1 MLLASPHQ
9 SLSVPVTDLL
19 NEGTSRQLMAFLKL
33 KLGKGPSTA
42 EFMAATVAGAA
53 SGTAGN
59 PVGSIVSVMKAL
71 GFIGKKQAHNF
82 KLSRA
87 FSLLQRFTVSRPVVT
102 LTEKEKQVLR
112 AIGQLTADNDYSP
125 TEWVRFLAL
134 LVWNAGKGIVE
145 TDATAAQMPE
155 LTGILHDYLKTIL
168 PKDHDHVLAEAHAV
182 AAGHA
187 RHGNRNHAVTNVL
200 SNGARWMNADDVRTG
215 QFYKMAK
222 SNQSLMLGKLGN
234 SGEVYFDGHESL
246 ITIGGPGS
254 GKSQAH
260 VMTNLL
266 RSPGSAIVLDVKG
279 ELWDKTAGYREKRFG
294 PVYRFAPTDPSGNT
308 HRYNPLALIPHDPDG
323 AADACNI
330 FAYQVVA
337 ENPKLHDPYWEN
349 KGRDFVWA
357 FAMMCALKLKGA
369 DRKVEALYE
378 AISLPV
384 DSDPDSDIMKM
395 AASMVRNGQRFNI
408 PDLVSAGNALSTGVK
423 ASENS
428 ARIESV
434 LDTARRHLAGFAR
447 ASYSRAALSESDW
460 TPEVFRSKPGS
471 TLYICMSP
479 SELKANAA
487 IVRLI
492 LSQHALKL
500 QQTQVRPSDPPITF
514 YLDEMPQLGNFE
526 FITELQDVGRS
537 SGLRLWMY
545 AQTMGQLAKAFGNDR
560 YKGIIDACRVR
571 CFFQPDA
578 EAAKFIAMPLGD
590 IRDLYNGEKRPLAT
604 VSDLMGRAYADKII
618 VTTRGDHP
626 MALDKVMAWN
636 TYGNRMFKPPV
647 IKRKSATP

>member
-1 MLLASPHQ
+1 M
-9 SLSVPVTDLL
+9 T
-19 NEGTSRQLMAFLKL
+19 
-33 KLGKGPSTA
+33 
-42 EFMAATVAGAA
+42 
-53 SGTAGN
+53 
-59 PVGSIVSVMKAL
+59 
-71 GFIGKKQAHNF
+71 
-82 KLSRA
+82 
-87 FSLLQRFTVSRPVVT
+87 
-102 LTEKEKQVLR
+102 
-112 AIGQLTADNDYSP
+112 
-125 TEWVRFLAL
+125 
-134 LVWNAGKGIVE
+134 
-145 TDATAAQMPE
+145 
-155 LTGILHDYLKTIL
+155 
-168 PKDHDHVLAEAHAV
+168 
-182 AAGHA
+182 
-187 RHGNRNHAVTNVL
+187 
-200 SNGARWMNADDVRTG
+200 ADDVRGG
-215 QFYKMAK
+215 QFYKTAK
-222 SNQSLMLGKLGN
+222 SNQSLRLGKLDNGRGGG
-234 SGEVYFDGHESL
+234 GEVYFDGHESL

-279 ELWDKTAGYREKRFG
+279 ELWEKTAGYREKRFG
-294 PVYRFAPTDPSGNT
+294 PVYRFAPTDPTGNT
-308 HRYNPLALIPHDPDG
+308 HRYNPMSLIRDDPDG
-323 AADACNI
+323 AADDCNI

-395 AASMVRNGQRFNI
+395 ADSMVRNGQRFNI
-408 PDLVSAGNALSTGVK
+408 PDLVSAGNALKTGVK

-447 ASYSRAALSESDW
+447 ASYSRVALSESDW
-460 TPEVFRSKPGS
+460 TPEVFRARPGS
-471 TLYICMSP
+471 TLYVCMSP

-500 QQTQVRPSDPPITF
+500 QQTQVKKEDPPITF
-514 YLDEMPQLGNFE
+514 FLDEMPQLGNFE

-571 CFFQPDA
+571 CFLQPDA
-578 EAAKFIAMPLGD
+578 EAAKFISTPLGD
-590 IRDLYNGEKRPLAT
+590 IRDLFSGEKRPLAT
-604 VSDLMGRAYADKII
+604 AADLMGRAYADKII

-626 MALDKVMAWN
+626 MALDKVMAWSA
-636 TYGNRMFKPPV
+636 YGNRMFPPPAV
-647 IKRKSATP
+647 KRRVATP